1 MSRRVSLALLGF
13 MAAASGAYL
22 LIYLVRWEWHR
33 AIIAGLFFIAAE
45 VALVAGL
52 VLSKMRSI
60 DRKLDQLTGS
70 AAPPPEVVARLR
82 ETAPPP
88 RTPFAWLKND
98 GGDFNVFLPVLLGA
112 GLLAS
117 AAAWVV
123 ESVARATARPVLERD
138 LASRL
143 APVTWPSAG
152 LLGHEPDPVY
162 DRGRPVRRWVPAF
175 ALVALAGG
183 GLWGYDVLADAIQ
196 TRPEEAEEGISTE
209 VELRFSGRRTGGD
222 PARMAAD
229 LWGSCKLSLHRELPP
244 PTITGLDDRRA
255 TLVIDADLGRHA
267 ATRIRGCLEDATI
280 DHLQTRVVSVTR
292 HTGD

>member
-1 MSRRVSLALLGF
+1 MSRRVSLGLLGF

-52 VLSKMRSI
+52 LLSKMRGI
-60 DRKLDQLTGS
+60 ERRLDQLAGP
-70 AAPPPEVVARLR
+70 AAPSPEVMARLR
-82 ETAPPP
+82 ETTPPP
-88 RTPFAWLKND
+88 RAPFAWLKSD
-98 GGDFNVFLPVLLGA
+98 GEFNVFLPVLLGA

-123 ESVARATARPVLERD
+123 ESLARATARPVLERD

-143 APVTWPSAG
+143 APATWPAAG
-152 LLGHEPDPVY
+152 LLGHEPELVPE
-162 DRGRPVRRWVPAF
+162 RNRPVRRWVPA
-175 ALVALAGG
+175 VALAGMAG
-183 GLWGYDVLADAIQ
+183 GGFWAYDALADAIQ
-196 TRPEEAEEGISTE
+196 TRPETAEDGVSTQ

-244 PTITGLDDRRA
+244 PTVTALDARRA
-255 TLVIDADLGRHA
+255 LLVLDADLGRHA

-280 DHLQTRVVSVTR
+280 DHLQARVVSVVR
-292 HTGD
+292 QGA

>member
-1 MSRRVSLALLGF
+1 MSRRVSLGLLGF
-13 MAAASGAYL
+13 VAAASGAYL

-52 VLSKMRSI
+52 LLSRMRGLE
-60 DRKLDQLTGS
+60 RKLNQLSTP
-70 AAPPPEVVARLR
+70 AATPPPEVVARLR

-88 RTPFAWLKND
+88 RAPFAWLKSD
-98 GGDFNVFLPVLLGA
+98 GEFNVFLPVLLGA

-123 ESVARATARPVLERD
+123 ESLARATARPVLERD

-143 APVTWPSAG
+143 APATWPAGG
-152 LLGHEPDPVY
+152 LLGGVPEPVSH
-162 DRGRPVRRWVPAF
+162 RARPVRRWVPA
-175 ALVALAGG
+175 VALAALLGG
-183 GLWGYDVLADAIQ
+183 AYWTYDALADAIQ
-196 TRPEEAEEGISTE
+196 TRPEAAEDGVSTE

-222 PARMAAD
+222 PARMATD
-229 LWGSCKLSLHRELPP
+229 LWGSCKLSLHRQLPA
-244 PTITGLDDRRA
+244 PTVTALDARRA
-255 TLVIDADLGRHA
+255 SLVVDADLGRHA

-280 DHLQTRVVSVTR
+280 DHLQTRVVSVVR
-292 HTGD
+292 HGG